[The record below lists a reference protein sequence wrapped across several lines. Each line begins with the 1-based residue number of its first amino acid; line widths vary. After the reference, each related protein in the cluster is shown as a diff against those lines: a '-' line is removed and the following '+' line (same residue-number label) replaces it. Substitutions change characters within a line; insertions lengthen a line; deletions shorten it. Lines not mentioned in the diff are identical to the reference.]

1 MASNPRTRLPQITLD
16 ADLAALPGLKLLTD
30 YAPSNPEISI
40 AAMNALA
47 EQLRNAED
55 AEILATNALAAAR
68 DAREAAGWK
77 LHDAMLNVK
86 AAVIGQYGPN
96 SNAVQSLG
104 LKKKSDYRRPTR
116 RRSATTLA

>member
-77 LHDAMLNVK
+77 LHD
-86 AAVIGQYGPN
+86 
-96 SNAVQSLG
+96 
-104 LKKKSDYRRPTR
+104 
-116 RRSATTLA
+116 